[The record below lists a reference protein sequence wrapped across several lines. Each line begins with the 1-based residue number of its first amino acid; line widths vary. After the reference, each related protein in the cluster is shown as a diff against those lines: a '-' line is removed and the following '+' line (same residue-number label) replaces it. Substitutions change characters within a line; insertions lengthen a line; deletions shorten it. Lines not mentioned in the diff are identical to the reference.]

1 MQGRQIPTAFRQ
13 FPTNRTP
20 FLKIL
25 SGVRI
30 GYYFL
35 SVNAL
40 FLAVKVAKGQQKKSY
55 KILIL

>member
-20 FLKIL
+20 FLKNL

-30 GYYFL
+30 GYDFL

-40 FLAVKVAKGQQKKSY
+40 FLAVKVAKGQ
-55 KILIL
+55 